1 MLFNDRRKTR
11 IQSAQERQH
20 VNDLVKSSGNLV
32 YENGKPANRKG
43 QYAAAAKAVD
53 AVYEENKRK

>member
-1 MLFNDRRKTR
+1 MIFNDRRKNR
-11 IQSAQERQH
+11 IQSATEREH
-20 VNDLVKSSGNLV
+20 VNALVKNVGHVV

-43 QYAAAAKAVD
+43 QYAAAARAVD

>member
-1 MLFNDRRKTR
+1 MIFNDRRKTR
-11 IQSAQERQH
+11 IQSAQERAH
-20 VNDLVKSSGNLV
+20 VNALVANVGHVV

-43 QYAAAAKAVD
+43 QYAAAARAVD